1 MEQPWAVGMFSP
13 CLTRSRPRQRRKKI
27 FAAPVFF
34 FWHFESNKVRYQHI
48 FTNMYVG
55 SYNAAV
61 GTNPIAARVPLH
73 DGDTDIDHLLVN
85 LHTYTI
91 ISRVRGPVDLDPD
104 LDPDLDLDRFQIDR
118 QSNRLESG
126 RFPSWGGGSGGKSGG
141 RSRRRRWNHAASV
154 LGPSMWSRRLHMDW
168 WMPQQLC

>member
-1 MEQPWAVGMFSP
+1 M
-13 CLTRSRPRQRRKKI
+13 RPR
-27 FAAPVFF
+27 FFF